1 MTDGTNT
8 KAWAWV
14 LEHAALI
21 RNTAWKAKAS
31 TTLDGEDLHS
41 DLIIRVVEKFDNY
54 DPTLGSAKTWL
65 YWQARAVVSRQMKA
79 KLQNTHTVLE
89 IGFNDKDNG
98 HRHILAA
105 AELSVIRPLATE
117 DEWDALF
124 ARVAGLTL
132 KEQEETLGVYAWT
145 INQRTTRLSK
155 KIQRRG

>member
-14 LEHAALI
+14 LEHASLI

-31 TTLDGEDLHS
+31 TTLDRDDLHS
-41 DLIIRVVEKFDNY
+41 ELIVRVVEKFDNY
-54 DPTLGSAKTWL
+54 NQTLGSAKTWL

-89 IGFNDKDNG
+89 IGFNDKHNG
-98 HRHILAA
+98 HKQMMAR
-105 AELSVIRPLATE
+105 AELSIIRPLGTK

-124 ARVAGLTL
+124 ARVAGLTV
-132 KEQEETLGVYAWT
+132 KEQAEKFGVYPQT
-145 INQRTTRLSK
+145 VNVRTQRLSK